1 MQPSRP
7 ATLRHA
13 LIAAFA
19 LAAIA
24 AAGWLA
30 YVLALDAGFARMQR
44 EANDRLALIASTFDA
59 TVARYR
65 YLPAVLSLADP
76 IRELYRDPQDTAA
89 IAAANRYLKSLN
101 QGARSA
107 ELFVLDST
115 GLALASSN
123 FDEESSF
130 VGHVYAFRPYFA
142 DAMKSG
148 EGHYYAVGATTGQPG
163 YFLSHRITEGGK
175 ILGVAVVKID
185 LSVLEVDW
193 ARAGDLVAMEDEN
206 GVIFLASREDWKYR
220 PLVPVPAERLAAL
233 NAVQQFGQ
241 AIDAAPVFVTKFV
254 TKGDRQRI
262 QIGHARGRG
271 NIELGEYALQIHPR
285 EQGWKLLL
293 FSDVVDARRNAATVA
308 IAGMFALIASL
319 LVVLV
324 AYQRRQVVRAKLD
337 AHDILER
344 RVAERTEELRRTLE
358 SLVQSA
364 KLASLG
370 QALAGVA
377 HEINQPLAALITYV
391 ASSRVLL
398 RRNEVD
404 RAAANLDLMSSI
416 AERMMALIDHLRMF
430 ARKETGTR
438 SAVALAPVI
447 DNAIRLLQYR
457 IDHEH
462 IEVVR
467 GAPAEPL
474 YSFANPIRLEQVVV
488 NLLSNAIDA
497 MRESE
502 RRLLKVALGSDDANA
517 VIEVTDTGGGIA
529 AEHLKSLFDPFFTT
543 KEIGEGLGLGLS
555 ISYGI
560 VREFGGDILVDSAP
574 GRGST
579 FKVVIPMMDVAPS
592 TQHRELQA

>member
-1 MQPSRP
+1 MQRPRP
-7 ATLRHA
+7 ALPRYV
-13 LIAAFA
+13 LIGMAA

-30 YVLALDAGFARMQR
+30 YVLALDAAFARMER

-76 IRELYRDPQDTAA
+76 IRELYRDPHDASAT
-89 IAAANRYLKSLN
+89 AAANRYLKSLN

-107 ELFVLDST
+107 ELYVLDST
-115 GLALASSN
+115 GLALAASN
-123 FDEESSF
+123 FDLDSSF
-130 VGHVYAFRPYFA
+130 VGHNYGFRAYFM
-142 DAMKSG
+142 DAMRTG

-163 YFLSHRITEGGK
+163 YFLSHRIMEGGK
-175 ILGVAVVKID
+175 TLGVAVVKID
-185 LSVLEVDW
+185 LSALEADW
-193 ARAGDLVAMEDEN
+193 ASAGDLVAMEDEN

-220 PLVPVPAERLAAL
+220 PLLPIPAQRLAEL
-233 NAVQQFGQ
+233 NAAQQFGQ
-241 AIDAAPVFVTKFV
+241 AIDPAPVFVP
-254 TKGDRQRI
+254 KGDRERV
-262 QIGHARGRG
+262 QIGRARGRG
-271 NIELGEYALQIHPR
+271 NVELGDYALQVRPHD
-285 EQGWKLLL
+285 QGWRLLL
-293 FSDVVDARRNAATVA
+293 FSDVADARRNASTVA
-308 IAGMFALIASL
+308 IASVFALIASL

-337 AHDILER
+337 AHDVLER
-344 RVAERTEELRRTLE
+344 RVAERTEELRRTME

-457 IDHEH
+457 IDNEH

-467 GAPAEPL
+467 SAPAEPL
-474 YSFANPIRLEQVVV
+474 HGLANPIRLEQVVV

-497 MRESE
+497 MRDRE
-502 RRLLKVALGSDDANA
+502 RRVLGVTLDRHDDSA
-517 VIEVTDTGGGIA
+517 VIEVSDTGAGIA
-529 AEHLKSLFDPFFTT
+529 PEHIKSLFDPFFTT

-560 VREFGGDILVDSAP
+560 VREFGGDILVDSTP

-579 FKVVIPMMDVAPS
+579 FKVVIPVMDVALASPH
-592 TQHRELQA
+592 QELHA

>member
-1 MQPSRP
+1 MQSPRP
-7 ATLRHA
+7 AMLRYA
-13 LIAAFA
+13 LIGGLA

-76 IRELYRDPQDTAA
+76 IRELYRDPDDASA

-107 ELFVLDST
+107 ELYVLDST
-115 GLALASSN
+115 GLALAASN
-123 FDEESSF
+123 FDQDSSF
-130 VGHVYAFRPYFA
+130 VGHNYAFRAYFV
-142 DAMKSG
+142 DAMRAG

-163 YFLSHRITEGGK
+163 YFLSHRIMEGGK
-175 ILGVAVVKID
+175 TLGVAVVKID
-185 LSVLEVDW
+185 LTALEADW

-220 PLVPVPAERLAAL
+220 PLLPVPAARLAEL

-241 AIDAAPVFVTKFV
+241 AIDPTPVFVPR
-254 TKGDRQRI
+254 GDRQRI

-271 NIELGEYALQIHPR
+271 NAELGEYALQVHPR
-285 EQGWKLLL
+285 DQGWKLLL

-308 IAGMFALIASL
+308 IAGVFALIASL
-319 LVVLV
+319 LVLLV
-324 AYQRRQVVRAKLD
+324 AYQRRQAVRAKLE
-337 AHDILER
+337 AHDVLER

-358 SLVQSA
+358 NLVQSA

-404 RAAANLDLMSSI
+404 RAAANLELMSSI

-438 SAVALAPVI
+438 SAVDLAPVI
-447 DNAIRLLQYR
+447 DNAVRLLQYR

-462 IEVVR
+462 IDVVR
-467 GAPAEPL
+467 AAPAEPL
-474 YSFANPIRLEQVVV
+474 HSLANPIRLEQVIV

-497 MRESE
+497 MRDRE
-502 RRLLKVALGSDDANA
+502 RRVLTVRLGRRDDSA
-517 VIEVTDTGGGIA
+517 VIEVSDTGAGIA
-529 AEHLKSLFDPFFTT
+529 SEHIKSLFDPFFTT

-579 FKVVIPMMDVAPS
+579 FKVVIPVMDVAPIP
-592 TQHRELQA
+592 QQAELRA

>member
-1 MQPSRP
+1 MQPPRP
-7 ATLRHA
+7 ALLRYA
-13 LIAAFA
+13 LIGGLV
-19 LAAIA
+19 LAVIA

-30 YVLALDAGFARMQR
+30 YVLALDAAFARMQR

-76 IRELYRDPQDTAA
+76 IRELYRDPHDASA

-107 ELFVLDST
+107 ELYVLDST
-115 GLALASSN
+115 GLALAASN
-123 FDEESSF
+123 FDQDSSF
-130 VGHVYAFRPYFA
+130 VGHNYAFRAYFV
-142 DAMKSG
+142 DAMRAG

-163 YFLSHRITEGGK
+163 YFLSHRIMEGDK
-175 ILGVAVVKID
+175 TLGVAVVKID
-185 LSVLEVDW
+185 LTALEADW

-220 PLVPVPAERLAAL
+220 PLLPVPAARLAEL

-241 AIDAAPVFVTKFV
+241 AIDPAPVFVPR
-254 TKGDRQRI
+254 GDRQRI

-271 NIELGEYALQIHPR
+271 NAELGEYALQVHPR
-285 EQGWKLLL
+285 DQGWKLLL

-308 IAGMFALIASL
+308 IAGVFALIASL
-319 LVVLV
+319 LILLV
-324 AYQRRQVVRAKLD
+324 AYQRRQAVRAKLE
-337 AHDILER
+337 AHDVLER

-358 SLVQSA
+358 NLVQSA

-438 SAVALAPVI
+438 SAVELAPVV
-447 DNAIRLLQYR
+447 DNAVRLLRYR
-457 IDHEH
+457 IDNEH
-462 IEVVR
+462 VEVVR
-467 GAPAEPL
+467 AAPAEPL
-474 YSFANPIRLEQVVV
+474 HGLANPIRLEQVVV

-497 MRESE
+497 MRDRE
-502 RRLLKVALGSDDANA
+502 RRVLTVRLGRRDDSA
-517 VIEVTDTGGGIA
+517 VIEVNDTGAGIA
-529 AEHLKSLFDPFFTT
+529 SEHIKSLFDPFFTT

-579 FKVVIPMMDVAPS
+579 FKVVIPVMDVAPIP
-592 TQHRELQA
+592 QQAELGA

>member
-1 MQPSRP
+1 MQPPRP
-7 ATLRHA
+7 ALRYA
-13 LIAAFA
+13 LIAVFA

-30 YVLALDAGFARMQR
+30 YIVALDAGFARMQR
-44 EANDRLALIASTFDA
+44 EANDRLALLASTFDA

-76 IRELYRDPQDTAA
+76 IRELYRDPQDAAA

-107 ELFVLDST
+107 ELYVLDT
-115 GLALASSN
+115 AGLALAASN
-123 FDEESSF
+123 FDQDSSF
-130 VGHVYAFRPYFA
+130 VGHNYAFRAYFV
-142 DAMKSG
+142 DAMRTG
-148 EGHYYAVGATTGQPG
+148 EGHFYAVGATTGQPG

-185 LSVLEVDW
+185 LTALEADW
-193 ARAGDLVAMEDEN
+193 ARAGDLVAVEDEN

-220 PLVPVPAERLAAL
+220 PLLPIPAERLAEL

-241 AIDAAPVFVTKFV
+241 PIDAAPVFAPRN
-254 TKGDRQRI
+254 DRQRI
-262 QIGHARGRG
+262 QVGLARGRG
-271 NIELGEYALQIHPR
+271 NVELGEYALQIHPR
-285 EQGWKLLL
+285 DQGWKLLL
-293 FSDVVDARRNAATVA
+293 FADVVDARRNAATVA

-319 LVVLV
+319 LAVLV
-324 AYQRRQVVRAKLD
+324 AYQRRQVVRAKLE
-337 AHDILER
+337 AHDVLER

-377 HEINQPLAALITYV
+377 HEINQPLAALITYI

-416 AERMMALIDHLRMF
+416 AERMKALIDHLRMF
-430 ARKETGTR
+430 ARKETGTP

-447 DNAIRLLQYR
+447 DNAVRLLQYR

-462 IEVVR
+462 IELVR
-467 GAPAEPL
+467 AVPAEPL
-474 YSFANPIRLEQVVV
+474 HSLANPIRLEQVVV

-497 MRESE
+497 MRSSE
-502 RRLLKVALGSDDANA
+502 QRLLTVALGKEDASA
-517 VIEVTDTGGGIA
+517 VIDVSDTGAGIA

-543 KEIGEGLGLGLS
+543 KETGEGLGLGLS

-560 VREFGGDILVDSAP
+560 VRELGGDILVDSVP

-579 FKVVIPMMDVAPS
+579 FKVVVPLMDVAPAA
-592 TQHRELQA
+592 QRQELQA

>member
-1 MQPSRP
+1 MQRPRP
-7 ATLRHA
+7 ALPRYV
-13 LIAAFA
+13 LIGIAA

-30 YVLALDAGFARMQR
+30 YVLALDAAFARMER

-76 IRELYRDPQDTAA
+76 IRELYRDPHDASA
-89 IAAANRYLKSLN
+89 SAAANRYLKSLN

-107 ELFVLDST
+107 ELYVLDST
-115 GLALASSN
+115 GLALAASN
-123 FDEESSF
+123 FDLDSSF
-130 VGHVYAFRPYFA
+130 VGHNYGFRAYFM
-142 DAMKSG
+142 DAMRTG

-163 YFLSHRITEGGK
+163 YFLSHRIMEGGK
-175 ILGVAVVKID
+175 TLGVAVVKID
-185 LSVLEVDW
+185 LSALEADW
-193 ARAGDLVAMEDEN
+193 ASAGDLVAMEDEN

-220 PLVPVPAERLAAL
+220 PLLPIPAQRLAEL
-233 NAVQQFGQ
+233 NAAQQFGQ
-241 AIDAAPVFVTKFV
+241 AIDPAPVFVP
-254 TKGDRQRI
+254 KGDRERV
-262 QIGHARGRG
+262 QIGRARGRG
-271 NIELGEYALQIHPR
+271 NVELGDYALQVRPHD
-285 EQGWKLLL
+285 QGWRLLL
-293 FSDVVDARRNAATVA
+293 FSDVADARRNASTVA
-308 IAGMFALIASL
+308 IASVFALIASL

-337 AHDILER
+337 AHDVLER
-344 RVAERTEELRRTLE
+344 RVAERTEELRRTME

-457 IDHEH
+457 IDNEH

-467 GAPAEPL
+467 SAPAEPL
-474 YSFANPIRLEQVVV
+474 HGLANPIRLEQVVV

-497 MRESE
+497 MRDRE
-502 RRLLKVALGSDDANA
+502 RRVLGVTLGRHDDSA
-517 VIEVTDTGGGIA
+517 VIEVSDTGAGIPP
-529 AEHLKSLFDPFFTT
+529 EHIKSLFDPFFTT

-560 VREFGGDILVDSAP
+560 VREFGGDILVDSTP

-579 FKVVIPMMDVAPS
+579 FKVVIPVMDVALASPH
-592 TQHRELQA
+592 QELHA